1 MPSAEPTRLTD
12 DLWLAAHD
20 GVKGARLIGDWP
32 LGVGLAAGLLAEC
45 VHRGYLEL
53 RAGELFRR
61 ATGLPEDPA
70 LRPVLVKM
78 EAEEQSWLAAPPPP
92 LPPAWPRAAGRI
104 RDDDGWGPR
113 PSDGDSRWP
122 QASDRDSRWPQA
134 SDRDSRWPQ
143 ISERE
148 GQGARTSER
157 NGQAPQ
163 AMERNGQAP
172 HASKRN
178 GQGPRVS
185 ERDGWSPAVEPD
197 TRHRLRGHDLGVWL
211 AYLAYDGR
219 AEALVVDRL
228 SRTGLVQREERRRLF
243 GGLTVR
249 HVPRNSYASGSP
261 ANTITHAVQN
271 GRVLPWPK
279 VFLAGLFL
287 ATGLHH
293 HALATLS
300 PSERSLLARQIE
312 QGLHDDNNP
321 RLKAMSR
328 ELLRAA
334 DAAVGEAAMR

>member
-32 LGVGLAAGLLAEC
+32 LGVGLAAGLLAES
-45 VHRGYLEL
+45 VQRGYLEL
-53 RAGELFRR
+53 REGELFRR

-113 PSDGDSRWP
+113 PSD
-122 QASDRDSRWPQA
+122 RDG
-134 SDRDSRWPQ
+134 RWPQ

-163 AMERNGQAP
+163 ASERDSQGPRVSERNGPVPRVSERDSQRP
-172 HASKRN
+172 RVSERDS
-178 GQGPRVS
+178 QGPRVS

-243 GGLTVR
+243 GGTTVR

>member
-1 MPSAEPTRLTD
+1 MPSAEPTWLTD

-45 VHRGYLEL
+45 VHRGFLEL
-53 RAGELFRR
+53 REGELFRR
-61 ATGLPEDPA
+61 AAELPEDPA

-78 EAEEQSWLAAPPPP
+78 EAEEQSWPAAPSPP
-92 LPPAWPRAAGRI
+92 LPPAWARAAGRI

-113 PSDGDSRWP
+113 
-122 QASDRDSRWPQA
+122 A
-134 SDRDSRWPQ
+134 
-143 ISERE
+143 
-148 GQGARTSER
+148 
-157 NGQAPQ
+157 
-163 AMERNGQAP
+163 
-172 HASKRN
+172 
-178 GQGPRVS
+178 S
-185 ERDGWSPAVEPD
+185 ERDAWPLPVQPE

-219 AEALVVDRL
+219 AEARVVDRL

-243 GGLTVR
+243 GGTTVR

-261 ANTITHAVQN
+261 ANTITNAVQN

-300 PSERSLLARQIE
+300 PSERAQLARQIE
-312 QGLHDDNNP
+312 EGLHDDHEPHLN
-321 RLKAMSR
+321 AMSR